1 MSTVTLLHGDT
12 LALLNNP
19 TGLRS
24 PEGRM
29 LRADACITD
38 PPYNVSLDGDRDWDD
53 FQRDRFSKPD
63 EDFRKWT
70 HEWTRPL
77 MREVLLPGALMAA
90 FSAHRTIH
98 AVVFGMQD
106 AGFDILDIAL
116 WLYATGQVKHK
127 QKLKP
132 AYEPIA
138 IGRRRSPE
146 GDSVAG
152 INKLFKEKG
161 RGLLHTQELKAED
174 GRHPLNVE
182 IADPR
187 VLEIDDDV
195 RDMSKILYVA
205 KPSRTERD
213 YGCDAI
219 EARKIEGGLAGNM
232 GKADNEA
239 RNFHPTVKPIE
250 LMRRLVR
257 MFTRPGATVIDPF
270 MGSGTTGIACV
281 LEGRN
286 FIGIERE
293 KDFHAIAAHRIGAA
307 LREAGHP
314 DKADA
319 LTVNVALPDAKA
331 KEGNLG
337 ASHTHTVAP
346 HVLGLAS

>member
-1 MSTVTLLHGDT
+1 MKVSTPAPKVTLLHGDT
-12 LALLNNP
+12 LQLLADP
-19 TGLRS
+19 SGLRCR
-24 PEGRM
+24 EGK
-29 LRADACITD
+29 LLKADASITD

-70 HEWTRPL
+70 HEWSRPL
-77 MREVLLPGALMAA
+77 MRDVLLPGGLMAA

-106 AGFDILDIAL
+106 AGFDILDLAI

-146 GDSVAG
+146 GDSVSG
-152 INKLFKEKG
+152 LNKLFKEKG
-161 RGLLHTQELKAED
+161 RGLLHTQELKAEE
-174 GRHPLNVE
+174 GRHPLNVDV
-182 IADPR
+182 ADAR
-187 VLEIDDDV
+187 VVEIDDDI
-195 RDMSKILYVA
+195 RDMAKFLYVA

-213 YGCDAI
+213 YGCDQLAVR
-219 EARKIEGGLAGNM
+219 AIEGGLAGNM
-232 GKADNEA
+232 GKSSIEA
-239 RNFHPTVKPIE
+239 RNVHPTVKPID

-257 MFTRPGATVIDPF
+257 MLTKPGATVIDPF

-293 KDFHAIAAHRIGAA
+293 AEFFEIASHRIAQAQRDAQTPTQEAA
-307 LREAGHP
+307 
-314 DKADA
+314 
-319 LTVNVALPDAKA
+319 
-331 KEGNLG
+331 
-337 ASHTHTVAP
+337 
-346 HVLGLAS
+346 